1 MKYGKQEEGKFAVG
15 MGLWVR
21 CGLKMI
27 IVLGILFFP
36 SRGVL
41 QTIGCKGKE
50 LRKEIKPG
58 AKDGA

>member
-21 CGLKMI
+21 CGL
-27 IVLGILFFP
+27 FFP
-36 SRGVL
+36 SRDVL